1 MTNPFDSAVLTLE
14 SVSRSYGA
22 RQAVIE
28 VDLTLKAGRITCLLG
43 PSGSGKS
50 TLLRL
55 IAGLEPVDAGTIRA
69 GDDILSQ
76 PGRTVPPERRGTG
89 LVFQDYALFP
99 HLTVLDN
106 VQFGLT
112 ALPRAEQRVRAM
124 AALERVGL
132 ADRARDW
139 PHALSG
145 GEQQRVALARSLVRE
160 PAAILLD
167 EPFSG
172 LDAHLKAG
180 VRNELTATLRA
191 ASAAVLI
198 VTHDPAEALMIADRL
213 VLMDAGRVIQAG
225 APADCY
231 DRPISLAAARLLGEV
246 NSVPVQVVSGVAT
259 TPWGPAPAAGLAD
272 GPAQLLL
279 RPQDLTVGGEGLEGS
294 VSAHRFAGHFSEISV
309 NLQNQSLH
317 LHAPGIGPLPGETV
331 RLQADLTR
339 ARVVAG

>member
-1 MTNPFDSAVLTLE
+1 MTHPLNPAVLTVE
-14 SVSRSYGA
+14 AVSRAYGS
-22 RQAVIE
+22 RRAVVE
-28 VDLTLKAGRITCLLG
+28 ADLTLEAGKITCLLG

-55 IAGLEPVDAGTIRA
+55 IAGLEPVDAGVIRA
-69 GDDILSQ
+69 GDQILSR
-76 PGRTVPPERRGTG
+76 PGHTVAPERRGTG

-106 VQFGLT
+106 VRFGLT
-112 ALPRAEQRVRAM
+112 ALPRGEQRARAM

-180 VRNELTATLRA
+180 VRDDLTAALRA
-191 ASAAVLI
+191 EGAAVLI
-198 VTHDPAEALMIADRL
+198 VTHDAAEALMIADRL
-213 VLMDAGRVIQAG
+213 VLMDAGRVIQSG
-225 APADCY
+225 EPAECFE
-231 DRPISLAAARLLGEV
+231 RPASLAAARLLGEI
-246 NSVPVQVVSGVAT
+246 NAVPVTVGRGAAE
-259 TPWGPAPAAGLAD
+259 TPWGAAPAPGLDD
-272 GPAQLLL
+272 GPAWLLL
-279 RPQDLTVGGEGLEGS
+279 RPQDLTVGEEGPEAS
-294 VSAHRFAGHFSEISV
+294 VTSCRFGGRFSEIGA
-309 NLQNQSLH
+309 NLSGQALH
-317 LHAPGIGPLPGETV
+317 LHTLGVGPRPGETV
-331 RLQADLTR
+331 RVRADLTR
-339 ARVVAG
+339 ASVVAD

>member
-1 MTNPFDSAVLTLE
+1 MSHPLNPPILTVE
-14 SVSRSYGA
+14 AVSRAYGA
-22 RQAVIE
+22 RRAVVE
-28 VDLTLKAGRITCLLG
+28 ADLQLEAGQITCLLG

-55 IAGLEPVDAGTIRA
+55 IAGLEPVDAGVIRA
-69 GDDILSQ
+69 GEEVLSR
-76 PGRTVPPERRGTG
+76 PGHTVAPERRGTG

-106 VQFGLT
+106 VRFGLT
-112 ALPRAEQRVRAM
+112 ALPRAERKVRAM

-180 VRNELTATLRA
+180 VRDDLTAALRA
-191 ASAAVLI
+191 AGAAVLI
-198 VTHDPAEALMIADRL
+198 VTHDAAEALMIADRL
-213 VLMDAGRVIQAG
+213 VLMDAGRVIQSG
-225 APADCY
+225 EPTDCY
-231 DRPISLAAARLLGEV
+231 ERPASVAAARLLGEV
-246 NSVPVQVVSGVAT
+246 NALPVTVSNGVAGT
-259 TPWGPAPAAGLAD
+259 VWGPTPAAGLAD
-272 GPAQLLL
+272 GPAWLLL
-279 RPQDLTVGGEGLEGS
+279 RPQDLSVGGEGPEAA
-294 VSAHRFAGHFSEISV
+294 VSAHRFGGRFSEIGV
-309 NLQNQSLH
+309 NLDGQALH
-317 LHAPGIGPLPGETV
+317 LHTPGVGPRPGETV
-331 RLQADLTR
+331 RIRADLTR
-339 ARVVAG
+339 ACIVAD

>member
-1 MTNPFDSAVLTLE
+1 MNNPAESAVLTVE
-14 SVSRSYGA
+14 AVSRAYGERA
-22 RQAVIE
+22 AVVE
-28 VDLTLKAGRITCLLG
+28 ADLTLEAGRITCLLG

-55 IAGLEPVDAGTIRA
+55 IAGLEPVDTGLIRA
-69 GDDILSQ
+69 GDQTLSR
-76 PGRTVPPERRGTG
+76 PGQTVAPERRGIG

-106 VQFGLT
+106 VRFGLT
-112 ALPRAEQRVRAM
+112 ALPRAERRVRAM

-160 PAAILLD
+160 PASILLD

-180 VRNELTATLRA
+180 VRDALTAALRA
-191 ASAAVLI
+191 AGAAVLI

-213 VLMDAGRVIQAG
+213 VLMEAGRVIQSG
-225 APADCY
+225 DPADCY
-231 DRPISLAAARLLGEV
+231 ANPASVAAARLLGEV
-246 NSVPVQVVSGVAT
+246 NVLPVVVKNGVAA
-259 TPWGPAPAAGLAD
+259 TPWGPVPAPASAD
-272 GPAQLLL
+272 GPAWLLL
-279 RPQDLTVGGEGLEGS
+279 RPQDLMVAGEGPQARVL
-294 VSAHRFAGHFSEISV
+294 AHRFAGHFSEIAVS
-309 NLQNQSLH
+309 LGGQRLH
-317 LHAPGIGPLPGETV
+317 LHAPGVGPREGETV
-331 RLQADLTR
+331 GVRADLAR
-339 ARVVAG
+339 ARVVSG

>member
-1 MTNPFDSAVLTLE
+1 MTHPLNPAVLTVE
-14 SVSRSYGA
+14 AVSRAYGA
-22 RQAVIE
+22 RRAVVE
-28 VDLTLKAGRITCLLG
+28 ADLTLEAGKITCLLG

-55 IAGLEPVDAGTIRA
+55 IAGLEPVDAGVIRA
-69 GDDILSQ
+69 GDEVLSR
-76 PGRTVPPERRGTG
+76 PGHTVAPERRGTG

-106 VQFGLT
+106 VRFGLT
-112 ALPRAEQRVRAM
+112 ILPRGEQRARAM

-180 VRNELTATLRA
+180 VRDDLTVALRA
-191 ASAAVLI
+191 EGAAVLI
-198 VTHDPAEALMIADRL
+198 VTHDAAEALMIADRL
-213 VLMDAGRVIQAG
+213 VLMDAGRVIQSG
-225 APADCY
+225 EPAECFE
-231 DRPISLAAARLLGEV
+231 RPASLAAARLLGEI
-246 NSVPVQVVSGVAT
+246 NAVPVTVRREAAE
-259 TPWGPAPAAGLAD
+259 TPWGAAPAPGLDD
-272 GPAQLLL
+272 GPAWLLL
-279 RPQDLTVGGEGLEGS
+279 RPQDLTVGEEGPEAS
-294 VSAHRFAGHFSEISV
+294 VTNCRFGGRFSEIGA
-309 NLQNQSLH
+309 NLDGQALH
-317 LHAPGIGPLPGETV
+317 LHTPGVGPRPGETV
-331 RLQADLTR
+331 RVRADLTR
-339 ARVVAG
+339 ACIVVD

>member
-1 MTNPFDSAVLTLE
+1 MTKPLDSDVLTLE
-14 SVSRSYGA
+14 SVSRAYGA
-22 RQAVIE
+22 RQAVIAA
-28 VDLTLKAGRITCLLG
+28 DLILKAGRITCLLG

-55 IAGLEPVDAGTIRA
+55 IAGLEPVDAGVIRA
-69 GDDILSQ
+69 GNEILSR
-76 PGRTVPPERRGTG
+76 PGRTVGPERRGTG

-106 VQFGLT
+106 VKFGLT
-112 ALPRAEQRVRAM
+112 SLLRNEQRTKAM
-124 AALERVGL
+124 AALGRVGL

-180 VRNELTATLRA
+180 VRDELIATLRA
-191 ASAAVLI
+191 AGAAVLI

-231 DRPISLAAARLLGEV
+231 DRPVSLAAARLLGEV
-246 NSVPVQVVSGVAT
+246 NSVPVKVAAGVAA
-259 TPWGPAPAAGLAD
+259 TPWGPAQATGMAD

-279 RPQDLTVGGEGLEGS
+279 RPQDLTVGREGLQGL
-294 VSAHRFAGHFSEISV
+294 VTAHRFAGHFSEISV
-309 NLQNQSLH
+309 SLPDQFLH
-317 LHAPGIGPLPGETV
+317 LHAPGIGPLPGEKV
-331 RLQADLTR
+331 RLQANLAR